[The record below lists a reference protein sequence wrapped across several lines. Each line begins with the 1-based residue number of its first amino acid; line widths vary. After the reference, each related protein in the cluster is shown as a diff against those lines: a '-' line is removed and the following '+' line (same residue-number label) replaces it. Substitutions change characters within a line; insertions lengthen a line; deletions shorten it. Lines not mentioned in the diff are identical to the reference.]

1 MIHLSASG
9 MNRIATKVFF
19 MLGRRRRRYPSLD
32 AFANL
37 AAPTE
42 AKRPAGSTLRPLRC
56 KTKAYDEVA
65 HVLVEHEVP
74 RGIRTIVTGPAWQ
87 SVLRAQ
93 FVMAFL

>member
-1 MIHLSASG
+1 
-9 MNRIATKVFF
+9 

-42 AKRPAGSTLRPLRC
+42 AKRPTGSTLRPLHY
-56 KTKAYDEVA
+56 KTKAYVEVA
-65 HVLVEHEVP
+65 PSGAPVQPGGPE
-74 RGIRTIVTGPAWQ
+74 GIRPIVIGPAWL